1 MIVYRELVAQDR
13 PVISAFLK
21 QIPEFA
27 PDELPVAEEVLEDS
41 LDESHESGYYTIV
54 AVKDGRAIG
63 YATYGNTPLSKGNW
77 EIYWAAVDPNEQ
89 GHGTGREL
97 MYRCEAAIKQLG
109 GWQITLETS
118 STPQYERTRRFH
130 MSCGYTE
137 IARIPDFYN
146 RGDDLV
152 IFYKK
157 LDQS

>member
-1 MIVYRELVAQDR
+1 MIVYRELIPEDR
-13 PVISAFLK
+13 PAISAFLK
-21 QIPEFA
+21 RIPEFA
-27 PDELPVAEEVLEDS
+27 RDELPVAEEVLDDS

-54 AVKDGRAIG
+54 AHKEGKPVG

-77 EIYWAAVDPNEQ
+77 EIYWAAVDPSEQ
-89 GHGTGREL
+89 GQGIGREL
-97 MYRCEAAIKQLG
+97 MFRCEAAIKRQG

-130 MSCGYTE
+130 TSCGYAE
-137 IARIPDFYN
+137 IARIPDFYD

-157 LDQS
+157 VA